1 MKAGGRASLKLRA
14 LRGPGAGRLFPVL
27 VHGGRTKELL
37 ENFLGGSY
45 INVFLPSVHYS
56 PPGRRPRRGGGAGPL
71 GPGPCTRT
79 RSPAPPRRPWP
90 TLRPGSAAAAGQ
102 KRSLLITRG
111 RHSGRWSRSSEDATL
126 PPPPPPARPSSALP
140 RCQPRLAVP
149 SGTAEGREGG
159 RTGGCG
165 RFSARPSSS
174 PPRGPSS
181 PGAAATRARTAL
193 GPRPP

>member
-1 MKAGGRASLKLRA
+1 MKAGGRASPKLCA

-71 GPGPCTRT
+71 GPGLCTRT
-79 RSPAPPRRPWP
+79 RSPAPPRRPGP
-90 TLRPGSAAAAGQ
+90 TLRPGSAAVAGQ

-111 RHSGRWSRSSEDATL
+111 RHSGAVEPLFRGRHPA
-126 PPPPPPARPSSALP
+126 ARPSLP
-140 RCQPRLAVP
+140 SPGASLAVP
-149 SGTAEGREGG
+149 SGTAEGREGRKEGG
-159 RTGGCG
+159 RLRALLGST
-165 RFSARPSSS
+165 FSSSARAQ
-174 PPRGPSS
+174 S
-181 PGAAATRARTAL
+181 PGAAASRAR
-193 GPRPP
+193 RR